1 MRGIIRQGEVG
12 PGLSVGEF
20 RNFVTGVTAL
30 SVRFSKL
37 GGRIGRVGNTDAFAS
52 ALCPLRICP
61 VHAHRDQRLRRH
73 VGPQGVRL
81 WKVALLLVLA
91 IAAALLMERVLPYE
105 ARWNTSHGDAGKDAA
120 HGFVYELSSLGGLV
134 WLQLIAWA
142 VPWQGIWP
150 REWPLGIQ
158 LLAAII
164 IADLGAT
171 LVHYASHRIDW
182 LWSLHC
188 VHHGVHRL
196 YGFNGLV
203 RHPLHQQI
211 DLAVAVLPLVLL
223 GMPLAVTVLLGLAIS
238 VQLILQH
245 ANVDYRLGLFR
256 HVLSIGPTHRLH
268 HVNWAGEGDV
278 NFGLFFTFWDR
289 ALGTFRAS
297 SQRAPAAGDIGLQD
311 QPSYP
316 QRYWD
321 QLTLPFARTR

>member
-1 MRGIIRQGEVG
+1 MSLLRLFARYAYVPFMLIGINGCAVMW
-12 PGLSVGEF
+12 
-20 RNFVTGVTAL
+20 A
-30 SVRFSKL
+30 
-37 GGRIGRVGNTDAFAS
+37 A
-52 ALCPLRICP
+52 
-61 VHAHRDQRLRRH
+61 
-73 VGPQGVRL
+73 QGVRL

-120 HGFVYELSSLGGLV
+120 HGFVYELFSLGGLV
-134 WLQLIAWA
+134 WLQLIAWV

-171 LVHYASHRIDW
+171 LVHYASHRIGW

-245 ANVDYRLGLFR
+245 ANVDYRLGPLR
-256 HVLSIGPTHRLH
+256 HVLSIGPIHRLH

-297 SQRAPAAGDIGLQD
+297 SQRAPAAGDIGVQD
-311 QPSYP
+311 QPCYP

-321 QLTLPFARTR
+321 QLALPFARTR

>member
-1 MRGIIRQGEVG
+1 MAGNMAPGVAARHPAARGHHYCR
-12 PGLSVGEF
+12 PG
-20 RNFVTGVTAL
+20 
-30 SVRFSKL
+30 
-37 GGRIGRVGNTDAFAS
+37 
-52 ALCPLRICP
+52 C
-61 VHAHRDQRLRRH
+61 
-73 VGPQGVRL
+73 
-81 WKVALLLVLA
+81 
-91 IAAALLMERVLPYE
+91 
-105 ARWNTSHGDAGKDAA
+105 DAGAN
-120 HGFVYELSSLGGLV
+120 
-134 WLQLIAWA
+134 
-142 VPWQGIWP
+142 
-150 REWPLGIQ
+150 
-158 LLAAII
+158 
-164 IADLGAT
+164 
-171 LVHYASHRIDW
+171 ASHRVTW

-188 VHHGVHRL
+188 VHHGVRRL

-245 ANVDYRLGLFR
+245 ANVDYRLGPFR

-289 ALGTFRAS
+289 ALGKFRAS

>member
-1 MRGIIRQGEVG
+1 MSLFRLFARYAYVPFMLIGINGCAVMW
-12 PGLSVGEF
+12 
-20 RNFVTGVTAL
+20 A
-30 SVRFSKL
+30 
-37 GGRIGRVGNTDAFAS
+37 A
-52 ALCPLRICP
+52 
-61 VHAHRDQRLRRH
+61 
-73 VGPQGVRL
+73 QGVRL

-105 ARWNTSHGDAGKDAA
+105 ARWNTSHSDAGKDAA
-120 HGFVYELSSLGGLV
+120 HGFVYELYLGGLV
-134 WLQLIAWA
+134 WLQLIAWV

-171 LVHYASHRIDW
+171 LVHYASHRVGW
-182 LWSLHC
+182 LWSLHS
-188 VHHGVHRL
+188 VHHGVHRV

-297 SQRAPAAGDIGLQD
+297 STRARGGRHRCAGPALLSPAVLA
-311 QPSYP
+311 
-316 QRYWD
+316 
-321 QLTLPFARTR
+321 LPFARTR